1 MLQLRFEREIPCHP
15 DVAWSMVA
23 EPKRVNLWSPARV
36 YSVDGGDGGYPSGVG
51 ALRRVHL
58 PGVGRDLHE
67 VVVVAEPGKRFTYMV
82 YGGAPFRN
90 HRADIRLTPTET
102 GTHIDWRLD
111 AEFYSRVTEFLAKRT
126 FVEGMELGLDLMA
139 DSAPGL
145 APLPVPPYRALT
157 DDADLAA
164 MIEGVDTLRLEIQEM
179 ADGFAA
185 VDDGRGWYARVVEWQ
200 LAGDVDAVRQRVFQ
214 HPAWVLRVLLES
226 GRIYLGNLK
235 AHLRRDRANVEG
247 HWQRAFDEMEGLWS
261 GRGSPLDAIGRGLAI
276 GRRTRAEEDIP
287 RVIGSIYTERYA
299 GRCDFVRF
307 RGDYLS
313 MANLH
318 HQAASRFLS
327 RVPHE
332 RWPLK
337 ARASYAIRAQTTLDH
352 FLDWCPDD
360 IAELRSLAFE
370 RGRRLVSRPG
380 G

>member
-23 EPKRVNLWSPARV
+23 EPQRVNLWSPARV
-36 YSVDGGDGGYPSGVG
+36 HSVDGGDGGYPSGVG

-58 PGVGRDLHE
+58 PGVGRDLDE
-67 VVVVAEPGKRFTYMV
+67 VVVVAEPGKRFTYKV

-90 HRADIRLTPTET
+90 HRADIRLTPTDD
-102 GTHIDWRLD
+102 GTHVEWCID
-111 AEFYSRVTEFLAKRT
+111 AEFYSKITEFLARRT
-126 FVEGMELGLDLMA
+126 IMEGMEVGLDLMV

-164 MIEGVDTLRLEIQEM
+164 MVEGVDKLRLEIQEL

-200 LAGDVDAVRQRVFQ
+200 LSGDIDAVRQRAFQ

-226 GRIYLGNLK
+226 GRIYLENLRG
-235 AHLRRDRANVEG
+235 HLRRERSAVEA

-261 GRGSPLDAIGRGLAI
+261 GRGSPLDAIGRALAI

-287 RVIGSIYTERYA
+287 RVVAGIYTARYE

-318 HQAASRFLS
+318 HQAASRFVR
-327 RVPHE
+327 RVPHD

-337 ARASYAIRAQTTLDH
+337 TRAAFALRPQTTVDRILE
-352 FLDWCPDD
+352 WNPDS
-360 IAELRSLAFE
+360 IAELRSRAFE
-370 RGRRLVSRPG
+370 RGRRLISRPG
-380 G
+380 S